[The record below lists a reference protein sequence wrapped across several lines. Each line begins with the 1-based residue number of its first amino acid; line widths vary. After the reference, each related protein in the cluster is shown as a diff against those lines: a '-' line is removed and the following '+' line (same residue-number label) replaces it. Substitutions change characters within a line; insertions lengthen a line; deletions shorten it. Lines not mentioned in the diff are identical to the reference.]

1 MFCMFYMDKIK
12 LRAEGHVAVLVD
24 VVGVAV
30 EAGVVVVA
38 HGLAE
43 VDEPL
48 RVPEVLFAALAR
60 AVFAAGRKRGMWNCG
75 IVEIWNRGIMQMVIH
90 TLSFIFAY
98 FHIFTIPQF
107 HIFLDIFQLQPA
119 GIRTTP
125 VFGATMFASPGIGH
139 TTPSMFSRKP

>member
-48 RVPEVLFAALAR
+48 RVPEVFFSALAR
-60 AVFAAGRKRGMWNCG
+60 AVFTAGRTTTGGR
-75 IVEIWNRGIMQMVIH
+75 
-90 TLSFIFAY
+90 S
-98 FHIFTIPQF
+98 IP
-107 HIFLDIFQLQPA
+107 P
-119 GIRTTP
+119 
-125 VFGATMFASPGIGH
+125 
-139 TTPSMFSRKP
+139 